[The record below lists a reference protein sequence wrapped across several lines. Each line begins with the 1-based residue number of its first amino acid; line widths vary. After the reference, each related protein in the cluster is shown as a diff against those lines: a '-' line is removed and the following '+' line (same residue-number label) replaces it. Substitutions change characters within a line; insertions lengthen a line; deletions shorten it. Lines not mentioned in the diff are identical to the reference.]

1 MAADSLKR
9 IGDKICQ
16 DYLGFN
22 PTSNS
27 TKPPHIANGLFR
39 ACIGETCDTRDVHEW
54 VISDG
59 RKDALP
65 SEKIV
70 ADYACILEKGEQ
82 EKPSNIKQFRYFLG
96 EIFNQDNTLYPQ
108 YDFSVMDISSHWMV
122 KGRLNSEAHIGDFI
136 FEILAKQLDGKRS
149 PVISLLQE
157 ALSNDS
163 DDLTKLIKPI
173 LTAPSDKEKRSI
185 HGIQYPEDSEIRW
198 DNCKERLRNGFDRLA
213 DNIIATGE
221 NRNSLLV
228 MRRIINFALFSTFIY
243 LTQGDAAAYD

>member
-1 MAADSLKR
+1 
-9 IGDKICQ
+9 
-16 DYLGFN
+16 
-22 PTSNS
+22 
-27 TKPPHIANGLFR
+27 
-39 ACIGETCDTRDVHEW
+39 
-54 VISDG
+54 
-59 RKDALP
+59 
-65 SEKIV
+65 
-70 ADYACILEKGEQ
+70 
-82 EKPSNIKQFRYFLG
+82 
-96 EIFNQDNTLYPQ
+96 
-108 YDFSVMDISSHWMV
+108 MV

-243 LTQGDAAAYD
+243 LTQGDAAAYGGSKPPILLDSGADLESIKKASEQSYTLAKKLLRISLSALLI

>member
-70 ADYACILEKGEQ
+70 AAYACILEKGEQ

-96 EIFNQDNTLYPQ
+96 EIFNR
-108 YDFSVMDISSHWMV
+108 
-122 KGRLNSEAHIGDFI
+122 K
-136 FEILAKQLDGKRS
+136 
-149 PVISLLQE
+149 LQ
-157 ALSNDS
+157 
-163 DDLTKLIKPI
+163 
-173 LTAPSDKEKRSI
+173 
-185 HGIQYPEDSEIRW
+185 
-198 DNCKERLRNGFDRLA
+198 
-213 DNIIATGE
+213 
-221 NRNSLLV
+221 V
-228 MRRIINFALFSTFIY
+228 
-243 LTQGDAAAYD
+243 

>member
-16 DYLGFN
+16 DYLGLN

-82 EKPSNIKQFRYFLG
+82 EKPSSIKLSPIRFFGYGHFL
-96 EIFNQDNTLYPQ
+96 P
-108 YDFSVMDISSHWMV
+108 
-122 KGRLNSEAHIGDFI
+122 
-136 FEILAKQLDGKRS
+136 LDGQRTVEFRS
-149 PVISLLQE
+149 
-157 ALSNDS
+157 A
-163 DDLTKLIKPI
+163 
-173 LTAPSDKEKRSI
+173 
-185 HGIQYPEDSEIRW
+185 YW
-198 DNCKERLRNGFDRLA
+198 RLHF
-213 DNIIATGE
+213 
-221 NRNSLLV
+221 
-228 MRRIINFALFSTFIY
+228 
-243 LTQGDAAAYD
+243 

>member
-70 ADYACILEKGEQ
+70 AAYACILEKGEQ

-198 DNCKERLRNGFDRLA
+198 DNCKERLRNGFD
-213 DNIIATGE
+213 
-221 NRNSLLV
+221 
-228 MRRIINFALFSTFIY
+228 LFSVK
-243 LTQGDAAAYD
+243 

>member
-82 EKPSNIKQFRYFLG
+82 EKPSNIKQFRSTPSSG
-96 EIFNQDNTLYPQ
+96 
-108 YDFSVMDISSHWMV
+108 FSCV
-122 KGRLNSEAHIGDFI
+122 
-136 FEILAKQLDGKRS
+136 
-149 PVISLLQE
+149 
-157 ALSNDS
+157 
-163 DDLTKLIKPI
+163 
-173 LTAPSDKEKRSI
+173 KEKVPSAFRF
-185 HGIQYPEDSEIRW
+185 P
-198 DNCKERLRNGFDRLA
+198 LA
-213 DNIIATGE
+213 
-221 NRNSLLV
+221 S
-228 MRRIINFALFSTFIY
+228 
-243 LTQGDAAAYD
+243 

>member
-173 LTAPSDKEKRSI
+173 LTAPQIKKNAASMESNILRIVKYV
-185 HGIQYPEDSEIRW
+185 GITARKGSGTALIGLLITSLRQ
-198 DNCKERLRNGFDRLA
+198 ERIETAFWLCEG
-213 DNIIATGE
+213 
-221 NRNSLLV
+221 SLILPC
-228 MRRIINFALFSTFIY
+228 SQPSFI
-243 LTQGDAAAYD
+243 

>member
-70 ADYACILEKGEQ
+70 AAYACILEKGKKSRQ
-82 EKPSNIKQFRYFLG
+82 
-96 EIFNQDNTLYPQ
+96 T
-108 YDFSVMDISSHWMV
+108 
-122 KGRLNSEAHIGDFI
+122 LNSSAI
-136 FEILAKQLDGKRS
+136 FWVKFSIRTIL
-149 PVISLLQE
+149 
-157 ALSNDS
+157 
-163 DDLTKLIKPI
+163 
-173 LTAPSDKEKRSI
+173 SI
-185 HGIQYPEDSEIRW
+185 PNTIF
-198 DNCKERLRNGFDRLA
+198 RLWTFPP
-213 DNIIATGE
+213 TGW
-221 NRNSLLV
+221 SK
-228 MRRIINFALFSTFIY
+228 
-243 LTQGDAAAYD
+243 GG

>member
-1 MAADSLKR
+1 MAADTLKR

-59 RKDALP
+59 RKDAIP

-70 ADYACILEKGEQ
+70 SDYACILEKGEQ
-82 EKPSNIKQFRYFLG
+82 EKPANIKQLRYFLG

-108 YDFSVMDISSHWMV
+108 YDFSVMDISSHWMI
-122 KGRLNSEAHIGDFI
+122 KGRLNSEARIGDFI
-136 FEILAKQLDGKRS
+136 LKYSQRS
-149 PVISLLQE
+149 LTVSGLL
-157 ALSNDS
+157 
-163 DDLTKLIKPI
+163 
-173 LTAPSDKEKRSI
+173 
-185 HGIQYPEDSEIRW
+185 
-198 DNCKERLRNGFDRLA
+198 
-213 DNIIATGE
+213 
-221 NRNSLLV
+221 
-228 MRRIINFALFSTFIY
+228 LFHCCRM
-243 LTQGDAAAYD
+243 L

>member
-149 PVISLLQE
+149 PVISLLQ
-157 ALSNDS
+157 
-163 DDLTKLIKPI
+163 
-173 LTAPSDKEKRSI
+173 
-185 HGIQYPEDSEIRW
+185 
-198 DNCKERLRNGFDRLA
+198 
-213 DNIIATGE
+213 
-221 NRNSLLV
+221 
-228 MRRIINFALFSTFIY
+228 
-243 LTQGDAAAYD
+243 

>member
-70 ADYACILEKGEQ
+70 ADYACTFAVITPIAIELLQ
-82 EKPSNIKQFRYFLG
+82 
-96 EIFNQDNTLYPQ
+96 
-108 YDFSVMDISSHWMV
+108 
-122 KGRLNSEAHIGDFI
+122 
-136 FEILAKQLDGKRS
+136 
-149 PVISLLQE
+149 PVIGRSF
-157 ALSNDS
+157 DV
-163 DDLTKLIKPI
+163 DD
-173 LTAPSDKEKRSI
+173 
-185 HGIQYPEDSEIRW
+185 
-198 DNCKERLRNGFDRLA
+198 
-213 DNIIATGE
+213 
-221 NRNSLLV
+221 V
-228 MRRIINFALFSTFIY
+228 MMNFAGIIIGYFIT
-243 LTQGDAAAYD
+243 LGIKATAAKR

>member
-70 ADYACILEKGEQ
+70 AAYACILEKGECEYSCRMRNPERQ
-82 EKPSNIKQFRYFLG
+82 GLKDLK
-96 EIFNQDNTLYPQ
+96 
-108 YDFSVMDISSHWMV
+108 
-122 KGRLNSEAHIGDFI
+122 RLEMA
-136 FEILAKQLDGKRS
+136 
-149 PVISLLQE
+149 
-157 ALSNDS
+157 
-163 DDLTKLIKPI
+163 
-173 LTAPSDKEKRSI
+173 
-185 HGIQYPEDSEIRW
+185 
-198 DNCKERLRNGFDRLA
+198 
-213 DNIIATGE
+213 
-221 NRNSLLV
+221 
-228 MRRIINFALFSTFIY
+228 
-243 LTQGDAAAYD
+243 